1 MKGEIIIIQFI
12 KFGIVGIINTLI
24 TVISFN
30 ILVFINVNYLVA
42 NCISYFLGV
51 INSYLL
57 NSKFVFHENRNKENM
72 FKFLVVNIL
81 VLGFNSLIL
90 YVGVNDLGLNISV
103 SQIISIIL
111 GMFVNFV
118 LNKIWVF
125 KSVVKEV

>member
-125 KSVVKEV
+125 KSIVKEV